1 MGGAGQ
7 RLFSHVDLRVKD
19 VAAATRFYDTFL
31 AAFAFLR
38 VKGLFPDD
46 EPTWRREH
54 WQANDEFIG
63 LTVDPEF
70 VPNAN
75 RIAFHATSREQ
86 VDRATEALRKA
97 GARDV
102 DGPADYSG
110 YYATFCDDPE
120 GNKLEV
126 CFLTHH
132 RYVTGQ

>member
-1 MGGAGQ
+1 MGDTGQ

-19 VAAATRFYDTFL
+19 VVAATKFYDVFL
-31 AAFAFLR
+31 AEFGFVR
-38 VKGLFPDD
+38 VKGVFSDN

-75 RIAFHATSREQ
+75 RIAFHATSPEQ
-86 VDRATEALRKA
+86 VDRATAALQRA
-97 GARDV
+97 GAGDI
-102 DGPADYSG
+102 DGPTDYGG

-126 CFLTHH
+126 CYLTHH
-132 RYVTGQ
+132 GYVTGQ